1 MGFVREFV
9 LIYYFLVVSFALIC
23 SKNDSEMPIMIHE
36 KQRSKENA
44 TVPSKGEALAEG

>member
-1 MGFVREFV
+1 MGFVKEFV
-9 LIYYFLVVSFALIC
+9 LIFFLVLAFALIF

-44 TVPSKGEALAEG
+44 TVPAKGEALAEG